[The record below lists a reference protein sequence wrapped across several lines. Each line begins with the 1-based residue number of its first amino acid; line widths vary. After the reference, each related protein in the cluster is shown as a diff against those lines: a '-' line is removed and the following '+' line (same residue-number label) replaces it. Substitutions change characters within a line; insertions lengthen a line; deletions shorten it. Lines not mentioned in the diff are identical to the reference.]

1 MQSAKVN
8 IKNLTTGLAPAK
20 DNLPAIEL
28 APINPEDERY
38 PVRSAWHAHI
48 ENIPKV
54 SPRPSLGQRAYFA
67 SLRLERWLLA
77 RSLPCEAVVRSVH
90 MWFRRLLFVAFAIS
104 LCISEATAV
113 LWTKSHRQSPKPMRD
128 FNEVH

>member
-28 APINPEDERY
+28 APINPEDARY
-38 PVRSAWHAHI
+38 PVRNAWHARI
-48 ENIPKV
+48 ENIPTACR
-54 SPRPSLGQRAYFA
+54 RPTPVQRAYLS
-67 SLRLERWLLA
+67 SLRLERWLRA

-90 MWFRRLLFVAFAIS
+90 MWFRKVLFVTFAIT
-104 LCISEATAV
+104 LCVRESRAV
-113 LWTKSHRQSPKPMRD
+113 LRRGHRQSTQPSRRYPL
-128 FNEVH
+128 

>member
-28 APINPEDERY
+28 APINPEDARY
-38 PVRSAWHAHI
+38 PVRNAWHANI
-48 ENIPKV
+48 ESILRV
-54 SPRPSLGQRAYFA
+54 CQRPTPVQRAYLS

-104 LCISEATAV
+104 LCITESAAV
-113 LWTKSHRQSPKPMRD
+113 LWTSHRTSNSHSGNLP
-128 FNEVH
+128 